1 MNILYAASET
11 VPFAKTGGLGDVSNS
26 LPKALAKLGN
36 TVRVVLPAY
45 RQAFQSGQPITDLH
59 TEIAVPVN
67 DRVVKGNLLES
78 RIPNSDVQVI
88 LIQNDHYFDRAG
100 LYNENEQD
108 YGDNCERFVFF
119 SRAVLE
125 LIDAMQWEIDVLHTN
140 DWQTGLVPAYL
151 KIFYRDKPLY
161 SKIAT
166 LHTIHNLAYQGI
178 FWHWDMPLT
187 GIDWKYF
194 TFDKMEFHGKLNML
208 KTGVVFADGIST
220 VSPRYAQEIQ
230 TSEYGCA
237 MESVLQYRKDSLRGI
252 LNGICTEAWNPG
264 TDPFIA
270 APFTTE
276 DVFEKKPICKAAL
289 QKEMGLDENPET
301 PLLGVVGRLASQ
313 KGIDLILETAPD
325 WIRNHN
331 VQYCFLGSGDSYIE
345 NQLAQLQA
353 EFPRNVAV
361 RLTFSNELA
370 HKIEAGSDM
379 FLMPSRYEPCG
390 LNQMYSQLYGTIP
403 IVHETGGLAD
413 TVVDTNEATIAD
425 GTASGFSFVLESAHE
440 LNLTL
445 WRALH
450 CFCDRPGI
458 WRQIMLTCMKLDWSW
473 TRSAR
478 QYLDFYEE
486 LARAASEP
494 QS

>member
-1 MNILYAASET
+1 MNILYATSEA
-11 VPFAKTGGLGDVSNS
+11 VPFAKTGGLADVSNS
-26 LPKALAKLGN
+26 LPKALSRLGN

-45 RQAFQSGQPITDLH
+45 RQAFQAGQPITDLK
-59 TEIAVPVN
+59 TEITVLVGEKIA
-67 DRVVKGNLLES
+67 KGNLWES

-100 LYNENEQD
+100 LYNENGQD
-108 YGDNCERFVFF
+108 YVDNCERFTFF

-125 LIDAMQWEIDVLHTN
+125 LIDAMQWEIDILHTH

-151 KIFYRDKPLY
+151 ELFYHDKPLY

-187 GIDWKYF
+187 GIDWGQF
-194 TFDKMEFHGKLNML
+194 TFDKMEFHGMLSLL
-208 KTGVVFADGIST
+208 KTGVVFADGLST

-230 TSEYGCA
+230 TPQYGCA
-237 MESVLQYRKDSLRGI
+237 MESVLQYRHNALRGI
-252 LNGICTEAWNPG
+252 LNGICTEAWNPA

-270 APFTTE
+270 APFTTKN
-276 DVFEKKPICKAAL
+276 VFEKKPICKADL
-289 QKEMGLDENPET
+289 QKEMGLDENPKA
-301 PLLGVVGRLASQ
+301 PLIGIVGRLAEQ
-313 KGIDLILETAPD
+313 KGIDMILETAPV

-331 VQYCFLGSGDSYIE
+331 VQFCFLGTGDSGIE
-345 NQLAQLQA
+345 NQLAELQA
-353 EFPRNVAV
+353 AYPRNVAT
-361 RLTFSNELA
+361 RFMFSNELA

-390 LNQMYSQLYGTIP
+390 LNQMYSQLYGTVP

-413 TVVDTNEATIAD
+413 TVVDTNEATIAA
-425 GTASGFSFVLESAHE
+425 GTASGFSFVWETAHE

-450 CFCDRPGI
+450 CFYDRPDV
-458 WRQIMLTCMKLDWSW
+458 WRRIMLTCMSQDWSW
-473 TRSAR
+473 NRSAR
-478 QYLDFYEE
+478 QYMDFYEE
-486 LARAASEP
+486 LVAAHSLSAR
-494 QS
+494 